1 MLERRTCERFV
12 IPGSTIAYTLH
23 GFFKKQQPFPDK
35 FYPVTDLSKGGIS
48 FLSDIPLRE
57 NKELSVLLNISE
69 KDSPLQLEGK
79 VAYISLDSGVSYRYR
94 IGIQFKPFGTKE
106 GLNSLDNL
114 NHLEELEKTY
124 SSGRKQ

>member
-23 GFFKKQQPFPDK
+23 GFFKKHQPFPDK

-79 VAYISLDSGVSYRYR
+79 IAYIGLNSGVSYRYR

-114 NHLEELEKTY
+114 KQLEELEKTY
-124 SSGRKQ
+124 SGERKQ